1 MKQIVTLMA
10 CATVLTFGA
19 GCAGLT
25 KGLQTFKG
33 TVTGAFD
40 TVEAAVG
47 QVLDAGIKGAEAAD
61 KIVSSATDGADEV
74 VGTVTS
80 TNPAP

>member
-10 CATVLTFGA
+10 CAIVLTLGA

-47 QVLDAGIKGAEAAD
+47 QVLDAGIKGAETAE
-61 KIVSSATDGADEV
+61 KIVTSATDGGGEV
-74 VGTVTS
+74 VS
-80 TNPAP
+80 TITDTTPAP